1 MLPAA
6 TKSLRPAR
14 RPRAD
19 RASLRALLLIVVIGL
34 AGCGPS
40 DSDRDSDRN
49 RDRDAEQ
56 AAKRPRPAPT
66 QPAPPPPAPG
76 ASSPADLL
84 GPLDI
89 PTIAIVVDDW
99 GHRRDATTRGFAELD
114 FPLTFSILPGL
125 RFSRQDALQATPLAL
140 PDRPAGDPVV
150 EDLAAAPPPQR
161 RREIMLHLPMEPEGY
176 PDHDPGPDPLR
187 VGMDRGRVAAILD
200 AALAGVPG
208 VRGLNN
214 HMGSA
219 ATADPELMTA
229 LADELA
235 VRGLFF
241 LDSLTTPRSVAAG
254 RMRAADVPT
263 LVNRIF
269 LDQSVTSREQVR
281 ELLAQLVKSARARGA
296 AVGICHPYPET
307 LAVLSEELPR
317 LREQGLRM
325 VTASELLAL
334 EAARRTAAEML
345 P

>member
-1 MLPAA
+1 MDA
-6 TKSLRPAR
+6 TLTIPPAR
-14 RPRAD
+14 RRPIPAR
-19 RASLRALLLIVVIGL
+19 RLLCALLSAVALGL

-40 DSDRDSDRN
+40 D
-49 RDRDAEQ
+49 RDREPAP
-56 AAKRPRPAPT
+56 AASRARDVPPRPAPA
-66 QPAPPPPAPG
+66 APSPP
-76 ASSPADLL
+76 SLTDLL
-84 GPLDI
+84 GPLDQ
-89 PTIAIVVDDW
+89 PTIAIIVDDW

-140 PDRPAGDPVV
+140 PAGGDGGTPAG
-150 EDLAAAPPPQR
+150 PPPRR

-187 VGMDRGRVAAILD
+187 VGMGRGEVAAILD

-208 VRGLNN
+208 ARGLNN

-219 ATADPELMTA
+219 ATADAALMSA

-235 VRGLFF
+235 ARDLFF
-241 LDSLTTPRSVAAG
+241 LDSLTTPHSVAAA
-254 RMRAADVPT
+254 RMRAAGVPT

-281 ELLAQLVKSARARGA
+281 ELLARLVKSARARGA
-296 AVGICHPYPET
+296 AVGLCHPYPET
-307 LAVLSEELPR
+307 LAILSEELPR

-325 VTASELLAL
+325 VTVSELLAL
-334 EAARRTAAEML
+334 EAERRAAHGAL

>member
-1 MLPAA
+1 MLPPLP
-6 TKSLRPAR
+6 T
-14 RPRAD
+14 RPRRR
-19 RASLRALLLIVVIGL
+19 RAVAPLALLLALLPVIALGP

-40 DSDRDSDRN
+40 E
-49 RDRDAEQ
+49 RDRDAERSAQ
-56 AAKRPRPAPT
+56 RTRPVPPRAAPAPS
-66 QPAPPPPAPG
+66 APP
-76 ASSPADLL
+76 SLTDLL
-84 GPLDI
+84 GPLDV

-140 PDRPAGDPVV
+140 PDRDEPDRTAS
-150 EDLAAAPPPQR
+150 PPPSR

-176 PDHDPGPDPLR
+176 PDQDPGPDPLR
-187 VGMDRGRVAAILD
+187 LGMDRGQVAAILD

-208 VRGLNN
+208 ARGLNN

-219 ATADPELMTA
+219 ATADPALMAA

-235 VRGLFF
+235 ARDLFF
-241 LDSLTTPRSVAAG
+241 VDSLTTPRSVAAR
-254 RMRAADVPT
+254 RMREAGVPT

-269 LDQSVTSREQVR
+269 LDQSTTSREQVR
-281 ELLAQLVKSARARGA
+281 ELLARLVKSARARGA
-296 AVGICHPYPET
+296 AVGLCHPYPET
-307 LAVLSEELPR
+307 LAILSEELPR

-325 VTASELLAL
+325 VTVSELLAL
-334 EAARRTAAEML
+334 EAARRDATGML